1 MGALRCPIL
10 LWSVRA
16 LGGAVSG
23 TLGLLEEGESRRL
36 TLDAETRNLAFGGQ
50 ATDRLLAGRHVVQA
64 RAQVTPDAVLLE
76 RLSIDGPALF
86 ARVAGQL
93 RDGRPDLTLEAR
105 LADMDYVAPGITGA
119 LSLGGT
125 ARDTGRAYALDLS
138 ANGPAGLSARV
149 NGSVTKALQANLA
162 ISGTT
167 DVALIN
173 PRIEPRSVR
182 GPAQF
187 DIALQGPLALSSASG
202 TATLDGV
209 SVVDPRNGVRLS
221 DVQARA
227 DLTGG
232 QAQIDLTGQSAQG
245 GRLALGGSINLAPP
259 LDSSLRARLD
269 ALRIIDP
276 QLFEATV
283 SGDLEITGPL
293 ARGPD
298 LGGRLRLDSMELR
311 IPRVGLTGPAY
322 VPPGIEHLG
331 ESGAAQTTRA
341 RAGIFQGETNGRQ
354 RNPSRL
360 DLSIDAPNR
369 IFIRGRGLDAELGG
383 TLRLTGTTADLIPIG
398 QFNLI
403 RGRLDLLG
411 NRFALNEGF
420 ASLQG
425 DFMPFVRLIASTERE
440 GRQCPRGVAR
450 PRPTRQSCYSNPAPN
465 CRKRKSFRFCCSGAG
480 LKRSACFRPRSL
492 HLRWPRC
499 RASPRAYWKSWRR
512 NVGLDDLDV
521 RTNEEGEATVRVG
534 RYLTENVYTDLE
546 VNPQGDSEASIN
558 IDLSPSLTAR
568 GQVDNAGRS
577 SVGVFF
583 ERDY

>member
-1 MGALRCPIL
+1 M
-10 LWSVRA
+10 
-16 LGGAVSG
+16 
-23 TLGLLEEGESRRL
+23 T
-36 TLDAETRNLAFGGQ
+36 
-50 ATDRLLAGRHVVQA
+50 
-64 RAQVTPDAVLLE
+64 
-76 RLSIDGPALF
+76 
-86 ARVAGQL
+86 
-93 RDGRPDLTLEAR
+93 
-105 LADMDYVAPGITGA
+105 
-119 LSLGGT
+119 
-125 ARDTGRAYALDLS
+125 
-138 ANGPAGLSARV
+138 
-149 NGSVTKALQANLA
+149 
-162 ISGTT
+162 
-167 DVALIN
+167 
-173 PRIEPRSVR
+173 
-182 GPAQF
+182 
-187 DIALQGPLALSSASG
+187 
-202 TATLDGV
+202 
-209 SVVDPRNGVRLS
+209 
-221 DVQARA
+221 
-227 DLTGG
+227 
-232 QAQIDLTGQSAQG
+232 
-245 GRLALGGSINLAPP
+245 
-259 LDSSLRARLD
+259 
-269 ALRIIDP
+269 P

-440 GRQCPRGVAR
+440 GVSAR
-450 PRPTRQSCYSNPAPN
+450 VVLQGRANAPELLIRNPAPKLPQEEIVSLLLFG
-465 CRKRKSFRFCCSGAG
+465 RGFETLSLFQAAQLASSLATLSGQSEG
-480 LKRSACFRPRSL
+480 ILEKL
-492 HLRWPRC
+492 
-499 RASPRAYWKSWRR
+499 RR

-534 RYLTENVYTDLE
+534 R
-546 VNPQGDSEASIN
+546 
-558 IDLSPSLTAR
+558 
-568 GQVDNAGRS
+568 
-577 SVGVFF
+577 
-583 ERDY
+583 